1 MFIIHIHE
9 VFFALEK
16 QCWHRRTGTQAHLSV
31 QIHHAYPV
39 CTKYWPV
46 REWPPYG
53 IIWDMKHAS
62 VFNRLRTTSLPTHT
76 PHPDAHKAAHYNL
89 GWQDMVTRKHYDLNN
104 TESI

>member
-9 VFFALEK
+9 VYWLWKK

-62 VFNRLRTTSLPTHT
+62 VFNRLRTTDSEQYPSLPIHPT
-76 PHPDAHKAAHYNL
+76 PTPTK
-89 GWQDMVTRKHYDLNN
+89 QRTI
-104 TESI
+104 T